1 MELVIALEMSR
12 LQMIEDKLKQA
23 QANNGV
29 GSIEGVSNPSTS
41 VDNGNSGDDSSC
53 KNVTTIPCYNTIKMF
68 LFVDGLDDQLKLA
81 IQLSLQESTAALNR
95 QLQQKAVESQRN
107 DTSPNPQFDNQY
119 QKTNADITVDYFL
132 KSLANQKIDL
142 KNIGVGVNVFNGD
155 KDSDKECFF
164 KPCNGNEDG
173 RFQISDI
180 HENGYAFGDIDDYDE
195 NDIRLKRSHSTGD
208 LCIRRSGRGFR
219 VRTTGDEPRYHLDS
233 DHSSQ
238 HDEKPEEISRRILAA
253 LPSGSR
259 TKQFLQLHN
268 SAFTEESPTYQ
279 GQSSVEDTTTSD
291 SLNADMEV
299 CGILEATATPE
310 PVNNLAYENEEY
322 RRHLEK
328 SFEGKYM
335 KGEEVCSSSRKTE
348 GISKIEELKKH
359 NPFASLKAKL
369 CSAHLPKTSY
379 LTKIAVNKSIGL
391 LSDPKNKKDYDDT
404 NIADAKTKN
413 SAKDSD
419 SRRNSDQGK
428 QMKNKLVS
436 SGTSA
441 KQSPKSLKHTKTTTK
456 RDSSFSKSTSFLLDS
471 HKKDASKSSCGKS
484 VTTNLRIKIC
494 KSPIK
499 VGSKPHQ
506 LETDSSNEYESE
518 TGIPKSPTLFISGVS
533 ISRTPE
539 PKSPGIALIN
549 GGRQSRSS
557 SLSVPASIASC
568 ALSLSNSSLN
578 TATAP
583 EPFTPSLVRSTTP
596 ATSRSGLHQ
605 SPGPSPQKEQSSKSK
620 SASEPERE
628 REMFRFPKSSTDG
641 ALSSVLHVQESNL
654 SSDDFH
660 EALFLLERSP
670 KTRDSKRRKKSK
682 KKEKD
687 DRMKEEASSAL

>member
-1 MELVIALEMSR
+1 MQQQHNLEKNQFSDHR
-12 LQMIEDKLKQA
+12 LE
-23 QANNGV
+23 
-29 GSIEGVSNPSTS
+29 
-41 VDNGNSGDDSSC
+41 SGL
-53 KNVTTIPCYNTIKMF
+53 PQ
-68 LFVDGLDDQLKLA
+68 DG
-81 IQLSLQESTAALNR
+81 
-95 QLQQKAVESQRN
+95 
-107 DTSPNPQFDNQY
+107 QY
-119 QKTNADITVDYFL
+119 QKSNADITVDYFL

-155 KDSDKECFF
+155 KDTEKECFF
-164 KPCNGNEDG
+164 KPCSGNEDG

-180 HENGYAFGDIDDYDE
+180 HENGYAFGDVDDYDE

-238 HDEKPEEISRRILAA
+238 HDEKPEDISKRILA
-253 LPSGSR
+253 LPSGSTK
-259 TKQFLQLHN
+259 TKQFLLLQN
-268 SAFTEESPTYQ
+268 STCPEESPTYQ

-291 SLNADMEV
+291 SLNADLEV
-299 CGILEATATPE
+299 CGILEALSTTE
-310 PVNNLAYENEEY
+310 PPAFPNYENEEY
-322 RRHLEK
+322 MRKLEK
-328 SFEGKYM
+328 SFEVKLV
-335 KGEEVCSSSRKTE
+335 KKNTEISTSNSRKTE

-359 NPFASLKAKL
+359 NPFASLRAKL

-379 LTKIAVNKSIGL
+379 LTRIAVNKSIGL
-391 LSDPKNKKDYDDT
+391 LSDPKNKKDFEHDSASESKTSKTSEKDT
-404 NIADAKTKN
+404 TD
-413 SAKDSD
+413 
-419 SRRNSDQGK
+419 RRNSDHGIQFK
-428 QMKNKLVS
+428 KKFT
-436 SGTSA
+436 TSIGA
-441 KQSPKSLKHTKTTTK
+441 KHSPKSLKPKITTK
-456 RDSSFSKSTSFLLDS
+456 RECNFSKSTSFLLDS
-471 HKKDASKSSCGKS
+471 SKSKDPSSKPTNCSNKS
-484 VTTNLRIKIC
+484 VTNNLRIKIC
-494 KSPIK
+494 KSPMK
-499 VGSKPHQ
+499 TCSKPHH

-549 GGRQSRSS
+549 GRQSRSS
-557 SLSVPASIASC
+557 SLSVPVPLASC
-568 ALSLSNSSLN
+568 TLSVSNTSLNNSS
-578 TATAP
+578 AA

-605 SPGPSPQKEQSSKSK
+605 SPGPSPRKEPASKSK

-682 KKEKD
+682 KKDKEC
-687 DRMKEEASSAL
+687 DRLKEEASSAL

>member
-1 MELVIALEMSR
+1 M
-12 LQMIEDKLKQA
+12 QQQHNIE
-23 QANNGV
+23 NGQFSDHHLDF
-29 GSIEGVSNPSTS
+29 GLPQ
-41 VDNGNSGDDSSC
+41 
-53 KNVTTIPCYNTIKMF
+53 
-68 LFVDGLDDQLKLA
+68 DG
-81 IQLSLQESTAALNR
+81 
-95 QLQQKAVESQRN
+95 
-107 DTSPNPQFDNQY
+107 QY

-155 KDSDKECFF
+155 KDTEKECFF

-180 HENGYAFGDIDDYDE
+180 HENGYAFGDVDDYDE

-238 HDEKPEEISRRILAA
+238 HDEKPEDISKRILA
-253 LPSGSR
+253 LPSGSTK
-259 TKQFLQLHN
+259 TKQFLLLQ
-268 SAFTEESPTYQ
+268 SSTCPEESPTYQ

-291 SLNADMEV
+291 SLNADLEV
-299 CGILEATATPE
+299 CGILEALSTTE
-310 PVNNLAYENEEY
+310 PPACPNYENEEY
-322 RRHLEK
+322 MRKLEK
-328 SFEGKYM
+328 SFEVKLA
-335 KGEEVCSSSRKTE
+335 KKNRDICTSSSRKTE

-359 NPFASLKAKL
+359 NPFASLRAKL
-369 CSAHLPKTSY
+369 CSAHLPKPSY
-379 LTKIAVNKSIGL
+379 LTRIAVNKSIGL
-391 LSDPKNKKDYDDT
+391 LSDPKNKKDFESAHSSESKTNKTSEKDT
-404 NIADAKTKN
+404 TD
-413 SAKDSD
+413 
-419 SRRNSDQGK
+419 RRNSDHGIQFK
-428 QMKNKLVS
+428 KKFT
-436 SGTSA
+436 TSIGSNH
-441 KQSPKSLKHTKTTTK
+441 SPKILKPKTTTK
-456 RDSSFSKSTSFLLDS
+456 RECNFSKSTSFLLDS
-471 HKKDASKSSCGKS
+471 SKSKDPSSKPSNCSNKS
-484 VTTNLRIKIC
+484 VTNNLRIKIC
-494 KSPIK
+494 KSPMK
-499 VGSKPHQ
+499 TCSKPHH

-549 GGRQSRSS
+549 GRQSRSS
-557 SLSVPASIASC
+557 SLSVPVPLAAC
-568 ALSLSNSSLN
+568 TLSLSNTSLN
-578 TATAP
+578 NSSAA

-605 SPGPSPQKEQSSKSK
+605 SPGPSPRKEAASKSK

-641 ALSSVLHVQESNL
+641 ALSSVLHIQESNL

-682 KKEKD
+682 KKDKEC
-687 DRMKEEASSAL
+687 DRLKEEASSAL